1 MLRANARPSSRMKP
15 MNLAAP
21 TLAEAD
27 SAPFAHTPFDGSRK
41 AFSIGLA
48 PLDLA
53 EWIEPDAKLAASL
66 AQREALIRDKRDL
79 VLREE
84 PGTRA
89 SQREALELVVDHITT
104 RYPDFYMLEGR
115 RLTVLPTGRSF
126 DLDDESES
134 PLAIA
139 GHLISDDMLI
149 LTRTDA
155 GYRLIAAVLCFPSAW
170 SLADRFG
177 QTLDGLHE
185 AVPGYQSKLAKV
197 MNRIFENLKVDQPV
211 WRLNWSIYPD
221 DELHHPESKE
231 RPRDWFDDPA
241 NLAPEAFVRC
251 ERQTLR
257 RMPESGDMLF
267 TVRIHVDPFDA
278 FRRHPEGR
286 ALAASLREQI
296 LGLDAEQ
303 LAYKA
308 LTEHRDAV
316 ASALERIAE
325 GG

>member
-1 MLRANARPSSRMKP
+1 MKP

-41 AFSIGLA
+41 AFSVGLA

-89 SQREALELVVDHITT
+89 SQREALELVVAHVTT
-104 RYPDFYMLEGR
+104 RYPDLYRLEGR
-115 RLTVLPTGRSF
+115 RITVLPTGRSF
-126 DLDDESES
+126 DLDDDSEA

-139 GHLISDDMLI
+139 GHLISDDLLI

-155 GYRLIAAVLCFPSAW
+155 GYRLVAAVLCFPSAW

-221 DELHHPESKE
+221 DELHHPESRSARATGSTTRPIS
-231 RPRDWFDDPA
+231 RPRPS
-241 NLAPEAFVRC
+241 C
-251 ERQTLR
+251 
-257 RMPESGDMLF
+257 
-267 TVRIHVDPFDA
+267 
-278 FRRHPEGR
+278 
-286 ALAASLREQI
+286 AASGRRC
-296 LGLDAEQ
+296 GACRFP
-303 LAYKA
+303 A
-308 LTEHRDAV
+308 TCCSPC
-316 ASALERIAE
+316 ASMSIRSTPSAATRRA
-325 GG
+325 GRSPPRCASRSSASMPSSSPTRR

>member
-1 MLRANARPSSRMKP
+1 
-15 MNLAAP
+15 MNTAPVPAAFAP
-21 TLAEAD
+21 TD
-27 SAPFAHTPFDGSRK
+27 QDFTHTPYDGSRK
-41 AFSIGLA
+41 AFAVGLA

-53 EWIEPDAKLAASL
+53 EWIEPDAKLAATL
-66 AQREALIRDKRDL
+66 AEREALIRDKRD
-79 VLREE
+79 VVVREA

-89 SQREALELVVDHITT
+89 VQREALELIVAHVTE
-104 RYPDFYMLEGR
+104 RYPELYRLDGR
-115 RLTVLPTGRSF
+115 MLTVVPTGRRF
-126 DLDDESES
+126 DLDDAAES
-134 PLAIA
+134 PLVVAA
-139 GHLISDDMLI
+139 HLVSDDLLI
-149 LTRTDA
+149 LTPGEG
-155 GYRLIAAVLCFPSAW
+155 GYRLVAAVLCFPSAW
-170 SLADRFG
+170 SLAEKFG

-185 AVPGYQSKLAKV
+185 KVPGYESKLARV
-197 MNRIFENLKVDQPV
+197 MNRIFENLKADQPV
-211 WRLNWSIYPD
+211 WRVNWSIYPD

-231 RPRDWFDDPA
+231 RPRHWFEDPA
-241 NLAPEAFVRC
+241 NLEPEAFVRV

-257 RMPESGDMLF
+257 RMPESGAMLF
-267 TVRIHVDPFDA
+267 TVRIHVDPFSA

-316 ASALERIAE
+316 AAALERIAN

>member
-1 MLRANARPSSRMKP
+1 
-15 MNLAAP
+15 MNVAAE
-21 TLAEAD
+21 TT
-27 SAPFAHTPFDGSRK
+27 PFAHTPFDGSRK
-41 AFSIGLA
+41 AFSIALA
-48 PLDLA
+48 PLDL
-53 EWIEPDAKLAASL
+53 ERWIEPDPKLAASL
-66 AQREALIRDKRDL
+66 AEREALIRDKRDV

-89 SQREALELVVDHITT
+89 SQRETLELVVAHVTA
-104 RYPDFYMLEGR
+104 RYPDLYRLEGR

-126 DLDDESES
+126 DLDDESEP
-134 PLAIA
+134 PLFIV
-139 GHLISDDMLI
+139 GHIVSDDLLI
-149 LTRTDA
+149 LTPTEA
-155 GYRLIAAVLCFPSAW
+155 GYRLVAAVLCFPSAW
-170 SLADRFG
+170 SLVDRFG

-211 WRLNWSIYPD
+211 WRVNWSIYPD

-231 RPRDWFDDPA
+231 RPRDWFDDPS
-241 NLAPEAFVRC
+241 NLAPEAFVRV

-257 RMPESGDMLF
+257 RLPVSGDVLF
-267 TVRIHVDPFDA
+267 TVRVHIDPFDA

-296 LGLDAEQ
+296 LGLDTEQ

-308 LTEHRDAV
+308 LTEHRDAI
-316 ASALERIAE
+316 AGALEAIAE
-325 GG
+325 GR